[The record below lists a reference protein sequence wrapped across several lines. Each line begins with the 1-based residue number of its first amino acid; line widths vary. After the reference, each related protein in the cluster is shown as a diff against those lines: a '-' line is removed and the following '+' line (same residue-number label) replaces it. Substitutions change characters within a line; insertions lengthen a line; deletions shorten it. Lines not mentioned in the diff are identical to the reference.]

1 MHKQE
6 WQERESAQ
14 FTDIN
19 AIYSFICESNGMYI
33 VHCTMHTQLHILSL
47 TFTLNRSFSC
57 CFFFVCTLTHSI
69 LQYILP
75 KNERTNQK
83 YARTNK
89 KMRVEH
95 YICEPKEPINMS
107 HLITNSVEKMRSEIY
122 LKNVESMYVSQGMDK
137 KNNTHAHKKSTLK
150 PLPSS

>member
-1 MHKQE
+1 
-6 WQERESAQ
+6 
-14 FTDIN
+14 
-19 AIYSFICESNGMYI
+19 
-33 VHCTMHTQLHILSL
+33 
-47 TFTLNRSFSC
+47 
-57 CFFFVCTLTHSI
+57 
-69 LQYILP
+69 
-75 KNERTNQK
+75 
-83 YARTNK
+83 
-89 KMRVEH
+89 MRVEH